1 MCKNWIVVFKVKVTV
16 NVQIFIGSSSL
27 LYFLYH
33 LPLGNQ
39 IRTNPSTTNWA
50 YTGLEASPGI
60 QEGGGILLR
69 KATNIVLFISS
80 VCVLCL
86 IKGHLDFF
94 PLCHVYSMPSSLC
107 FCLFLCQCTMTYC
120 APLLDSR
127 VCGGS
132 LCVCVCVNNPPP
144 PRNDGCFC
152 FCFLGKGGHIHLVL
166 MPVPCLFCAILS
178 VLSMSVCQSFFFAT
192 WTVFNLSFFYILFD
206 RSIDCS
212 LF

>member
-1 MCKNWIVVFKVKVTV
+1 MLFLQPNLTEWYIIIFWSVLCKNWIVVFKVKVTV
-16 NVQIFIGSSSL
+16 NVQIFIGSLSL

-33 LPLGNQ
+33 LSLGNQ

-94 PLCHVYSMPSSLC
+94 PLCHVYSMPSPLC

-132 LCVCVCVNNPPP
+132 LCVCVCVLIIPLPL
-144 PRNDGCFC
+144 GTTVVFV
-152 FCFLGKGGHIHLVL
+152 FLGKGVIFT
-166 MPVPCLFCAILS
+166 LF
-178 VLSMSVCQSFFFAT
+178 
-192 WTVFNLSFFYILFD
+192 
-206 RSIDCS
+206 
-212 LF
+212 